1 MGSEMNREEIIQ
13 EIYRSVRDAY
23 NKFSYV
29 HREKNA
35 IILENTEERIS
46 VSFRIKREKKKG
58 IEYVNSD

>member
-1 MGSEMNREEIIQ
+1 MKIMDRNEIIQ
-13 EIYRSVRDAY
+13 EIYRSLRDAY

-29 HREKNA
+29 HREKND
-35 IILENTEERIS
+35 IILENTEERIV